1 MIRLHQILTI
11 SAAAVRSDIRQLD
24 VSEIDLLY
32 IEILFSR
39 SPSRCLV
46 HPESFCPISENLLA
60 GASGVDP
67 AKGSLLSDV
76 FAIDGDSTP
85 NFEGVNIILWKLTDW
100 FEETILNTCQ
110 PNVRI
115 CHTIVFSPYIHH
127 TYSPPI
133 RLQQGRWNQKRQNLT
148 KTS

>member
-1 MIRLHQILTI
+1 M
-11 SAAAVRSDIRQLD
+11 
-24 VSEIDLLY
+24 
-32 IEILFSR
+32 FS
-39 SPSRCLV
+39 SSRI
-46 HPESFCPISENLLA
+46 PISENLLA

-67 AKGSLLSDV
+67 TKGSLLSDV

-115 CHTIVFSPYIHH
+115 YHTAVFHH
-127 TYSPPI
+127 T
-133 RLQQGRWNQKRQNLT
+133 
-148 KTS
+148 